1 MRGAE
6 SNINIYREDGEAAM
20 TNTTTWDAMEVLFK
34 IAQRTSLN
42 IVPERGAELTSKVI
56 GADTWAIERS
66 DQAFEWMS
74 GRLEELFYLCALEAA
89 VSGGGAERLD
99 ASGFFPAAQGVS
111 GDSDEGGGGADWPA
125 PAGLTTL
132 CRRRSSWVHT
142 PKA

>member
-74 GRLEELFYLCALEAA
+74 GRLEELFSA
-89 VSGGGAERLD
+89 
-99 ASGFFPAAQGVS
+99 
-111 GDSDEGGGGADWPA
+111 
-125 PAGLTTL
+125 
-132 CRRRSSWVHT
+132 
-142 PKA
+142 